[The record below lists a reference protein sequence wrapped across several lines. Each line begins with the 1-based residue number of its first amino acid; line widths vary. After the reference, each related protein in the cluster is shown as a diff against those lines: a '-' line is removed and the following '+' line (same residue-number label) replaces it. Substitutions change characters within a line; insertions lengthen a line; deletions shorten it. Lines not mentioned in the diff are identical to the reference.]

1 MRSEFAMDSVEEAIA
16 QIIAV
21 VLVLAGS
28 FLGTA
33 GILWL
38 ICWCFGWGWSWQ
50 LSLGT
55 WLILFVAK
63 QFFLGEGGRDA

>member
-1 MRSEFAMDSVEEAIA
+1 MDSVEEAIA

-21 VLVLAGS
+21 VLVFAGS

-33 GILWL
+33 GVLGL
-38 ICWCFGWGWSWQ
+38 ICWCFGWGWSWKM
-50 LSLGT
+50 SLGV
-55 WLILFVAK
+55 WLTLYVAK